1 MFNRVVS
8 DVSCG
13 AGFSLWG
20 LVTKASR
27 PGTSNPRRLKACA
40 TLARRRIIPWGPFRL
55 LEIAHLHERTGL
67 AISFDSSPELPAPQ
81 LAVGR
86 TGTLEEFSSSLIALV
101 RGPAPPREFAGDA
114 YFRDC
119 WIDQRFP
126 KYAFAAAI
134 VLQALLILFPPP
146 IWNIHSAR
154 TVSAAP
160 RTEITWYDP
169 AKDFPAIL
177 PAMRAPRAAA
187 RRDGSKPL
195 LHRGADSFH
204 PRQTILSEPLHPTH
218 PRQTLVQPKAPRE
231 PPKILPAL
239 PNIVQL
245 AVLQPER
252 PKLQLTLKELA
263 SLRPETPASLH
274 ASNVAAPEISAV
286 EKQPGAINIASSS
299 QAPPKPL
306 LPVNPMSA
314 PRATPRK
321 VDANVA
327 APDIHG
333 RAGENETLIAL
344 SATPAPVAPPPAI
357 PAGNLSARVSISP
370 DGHKPGTPGGTASGI
385 GAGEGSAGG
394 VGGHGPEG
402 IFIRGGSGANTSPIS
417 GLGIGPA
424 SRGTGNALPSRPIP
438 RARIAPE
445 SSKSLSADAEG
456 AAETVPKL
464 GMSPQQVLG
473 SKRVYTLQVNMPNL
487 TSASGS
493 WILNFAELNEAAP
506 GGYEKPD
513 APDLAGPVPLK
524 KVDPKYPPELRTLHV
539 DGEVVL
545 YAIIR
550 KDGSVDSIQLVHSVD
565 PHLDAN
571 AMEALAQWKFRPAE
585 KHGEPVDLEAVV
597 HIPFRSRGPSF

>member
-1 MFNRVVS
+1 M
-8 DVSCG
+8 
-13 AGFSLWG
+13 
-20 LVTKASR
+20 
-27 PGTSNPRRLKACA
+27 
-40 TLARRRIIPWGPFRL
+40 

-67 AISFDSSPELPAPQ
+67 GISVDSSPELPAPR
-81 LAVGR
+81 LAPER
-86 TGTLEEFSSSLIALV
+86 TGTLKEFSSSLIALL
-101 RGPAPPREFAGDA
+101 RGPAPPRKFLGAP

-134 VLQALLILFPPP
+134 AIQALLILFPPP
-146 IWNIHSAR
+146 IWNIQPTR

-160 RTEITWYDP
+160 PTEITWYDP

-177 PAMRAPRAAA
+177 PRMRAPKAAVRKDA
-187 RRDGSKPL
+187 SKPL
-195 LHRGADSFH
+195 PHRGTDAFH

-218 PRQTLVQPKAPRE
+218 PRQTLIRPSAPQE

-245 AVLQPER
+245 AGPQPER
-252 PKLQLTLKELA
+252 PKLQFTAMDLK
-263 SLRPETPASLH
+263 SLRPKTPASLA
-274 ASNVAAPEISAV
+274 ASNVAAPEISAQ
-286 EKQPGAINIASSS
+286 EKQAGAINIASSS

-306 LPVNPMSA
+306 FPVNPMSA
-314 PRATPRK
+314 PRAAPQKTE
-321 VDANVA
+321 ANAA
-327 APDIHG
+327 APDIGG
-333 RAGENETLIAL
+333 RPGDSETLIAL
-344 SATPAPVAPPPAI
+344 SASPAPVAPPPTI

-370 DGHKPGTPGGTASGI
+370 DGPKPGAPGGTASGT
-385 GAGEGSAGG
+385 GAG
-394 VGGHGPEG
+394 GGHASDTAGRGPEG
-402 IFIRGGSGANTSPIS
+402 IFISGGNNSNASRTS

-424 SRGTGNALPSRPIP
+424 SREAGNSLPSRPVS

-445 SSKSLSADAEG
+445 GPQSLSADAEG
-456 AAETVPKL
+456 AAQSVPKL
-464 GMSPQQVLG
+464 GLSPQEVLG
-473 SKRVYTLQVNMPNL
+473 SKRVYTLHINMPNL

-493 WILNFAELNEAAP
+493 WVLNFAELNESAP
-506 GGYEKPD
+506 GSYMNPGTG
-513 APDLAGPVPLK
+513 DLAGPVPLR
-524 KVDPKYPPELRTLHV
+524 KVDPKYPPELRTSHV
-539 DGEVVL
+539 DGDVVL

-597 HIPFRSRGPSF
+597 HIPFRSRGPAF